1 MRVGIVGCGHIAN
14 QHLHQLK
21 SMQDIELVGVCDL
34 NKERAEFVA
43 KRFNITN
50 VYQHFSMFLRDCSPQ
65 VVHVLTPPQFHKKLA
80 LEAMESGCHVLI
92 EKPMAMNAEEAH
104 AMVSSS
110 QLYGVCL
117 GVCHNFLFVPAFV
130 AARKLIDSGKI
141 GRILSAEVFWKVTS
155 FGTGNRTWIP
165 QWISDLPGGIFHE
178 IAPHPIYLLQ
188 AIQGKLEI
196 ISAVAKKMKK
206 DLPYNADELKV
217 LLNSES
223 GPCVMSISV
232 GTQPVQKFIRVYG
245 SELTLHIDLATS
257 TLLKLRSYGS
267 GETARALL
275 NVDQALQMIA
285 KTAIN
290 AILYTIG
297 KLPRGHEGL
306 IAHFYKRLSKGDHSE
321 INGQKGL
328 MTVSI
333 LDSIWSK
340 LELISQQNA

>member
-92 EKPMAMNAEEAH
+92 EK
-104 AMVSSS
+104 VSSS

-232 GTQPVQKFIRVYG
+232 GTRPVQKFIRVYG
-245 SELTLHIDLATS
+245 TEMTLHIDLATS
-257 TLLKLRSYGS
+257 TLLKLKPYGD
-267 GETARALL
+267 GDTARALL
-275 NVDQALQMIA
+275 NVDQSLQMIA
-285 KTAIN
+285 KTALN
-290 AILYTIG
+290 AFLYATG
-297 KLPRGHEGL
+297 FLPRGHEGL
-306 IAHFYKRLSKGDHSE
+306 IIHFYKNLSKGNLSE
-321 INGQKGL
+321 FNSQKGL
-328 MTVSI
+328 TTVSI
-333 LDSIWSK
+333 LDSIWSN
-340 LELISQQNA
+340 LEKHRI